1 MREQGSVQQ
10 HAVARSPW
18 PVQAICKTD
27 GFLSALHSHS
37 FPSECCQLQPLCLFS
52 LGSSAKSRV
61 GRVAAA
67 LRSCRAVLS
76 HGVQHSDPNGHT
88 IPAVS

>member
-1 MREQGSVQQ
+1 MRQQ
-10 HAVARSPW
+10 AVAKSLW

-27 GFLSALHSHS
+27 GFLWALHSHS

-52 LGSSAKSRV
+52 LGSSAKSRAE
-61 GRVAAA
+61 RVAVA

-76 HGVQHSDPNGHT
+76 HGVQQCDPNSHT
-88 IPAVS
+88 IQPVS